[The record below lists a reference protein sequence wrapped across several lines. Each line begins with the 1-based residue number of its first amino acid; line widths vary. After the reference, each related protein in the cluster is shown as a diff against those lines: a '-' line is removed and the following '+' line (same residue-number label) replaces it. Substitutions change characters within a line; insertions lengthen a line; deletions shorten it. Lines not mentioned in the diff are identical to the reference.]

1 MNSIISLFKNKLFI
15 ICVFIPTLLT
25 SIYYGLI
32 ASDVYIS
39 ESSFLIRTPQK
50 QASSSLGMILGS
62 AGFGRSQDDAY
73 TVEDYIKSRDAMNVL
88 NDALGIKSSFSNPNV
103 DLLSRFGSL
112 GRNTSMESF
121 YKYYQKM
128 LDVQL
133 DPISSILTLKTMAY
147 TAKESQNMD
156 ALLLTLSEKLVND
169 MNKRGQQ
176 ALVQSAEN
184 EVDKSE
190 AKAKAAALAL
200 GEYRNKEGVIDPT
213 QQTAIPF
220 QQIAKLQDQLM
231 ATNAQILQI
240 QTVSK
245 DNPQLPSLRQRADL
259 IQTEID
265 KEMAKVAGKNKN
277 SLANKAIEYQ
287 RLLLDSQFAERA
299 LMSAMTSLEQARNEA
314 QRQQLFLE
322 RIAQPSLPDKAM
334 EPRRLRIIAA
344 IFFLGLILWGVFSI
358 MAAGVRE
365 HHDR

>member
-1 MNSIISLFKNKLFI
+1 
-15 ICVFIPTLLT
+15 
-25 SIYYGLI
+25 
-32 ASDVYIS
+32 
-39 ESSFLIRTPQK
+39 
-50 QASSSLGMILGS
+50 
-62 AGFGRSQDDAY
+62 
-73 TVEDYIKSRDAMNVL
+73 
-88 NDALGIKSSFSNPNV
+88 
-103 DLLSRFGSL
+103 
-112 GRNTSMESF
+112 
-121 YKYYQKM
+121 M